1 MAIWRGTVLMLDIV
15 ECLTVG
21 TCCGKANITG
31 DPIRIEIDGT
41 TAIASVVL
49 AVLSGVPAVLS
60 GVLTVV
66 PFCAEDSILP
76 RRMTRRNYRIIVS
89 PRAGPTLTMESF
101 APASSDM
108 YLRYFLAAEGSC
120 ENLRAVWMDVF
131 QPGTSS

>member
-1 MAIWRGTVLMLDIV
+1 MAMWRGTVLMLEDIV

-31 DPIRIEIDGT
+31 DPNRIEIDGT
-41 TAIASVVL
+41 TAIAAVVL
-49 AVLSGVPAVLS
+49 AVLS